1 MKLSKVLGIL
11 AKCVLLVTGLLA
23 TVDTH
28 LFVYPSLSRYLFL
41 EFGVIALTS
50 IAMVVLMTGKGR
62 IVINKI
68 GIFFVLWMTYV
79 AFYDLIVQSCE
90 HYRVYY
96 LCVTLLV
103 VPVLGYLLRGR
114 LMAVAD
120 VEKILLFAAVIH
132 LLYILG
138 QLTGIM
144 ESGNKYFRLT
154 GCNENPTVTALFLV
168 GCIPMLITR
177 LTRRNRQMLYIA
189 VLLITITGVILL
201 RCRTAY
207 IGLAVEVVILLIV
220 RCRNSL
226 QQIAKQ
232 RFYAVLAVF
241 AAIVM
246 VAAIGHRLYDMKKA
260 SADGRLLVW
269 KLSAAMVAE
278 RPMGYG
284 YGLFEKN
291 YNLRQA
297 DYFANSESTVT
308 ERRNADFVMM
318 PYNDYLEHAIEGG
331 VPGMLFLLAFYVV
344 IIRSAIRQR
353 QWAATAVISAFAVM
367 SLFNF
372 VYTSILPWMLVLCYA
387 AFVAS
392 KTETSPSR
400 TQSVCFVA
408 LFMLL
413 PVVCFSW
420 GVFKMTIA
428 QMKLRQLDE
437 ISKKG
442 AVVDDSRYAV
452 IENAI
457 GTSEAFWTSRARNS
471 MRAGRYTDALNSIN
485 HARFYSSS
493 PNLLAIA
500 YKCFVHTGQSDAA
513 MSQLDTLSHMI
524 PQKTSVRKFLLRQG
538 YTRHRMDKQSDMHF

>member
-1 MKLSKVLGIL
+1 MKLGKVLGVL
-11 AKCVLLVTGLLA
+11 AKCVLFGTCLLA

-41 EFGVIALTS
+41 ELGVIALTP

-79 AFYDLIVQSCE
+79 AFYDLIVQSGE

-96 LCVTLLV
+96 LCVTLLF
-103 VPVLGYLLRGR
+103 VPVLGYLLSGR
-114 LMAVAD
+114 LLTVAD

-168 GCIPMLITR
+168 GCIPMLIAR
-177 LTRRNRQMLYIA
+177 IARRNRRMLYFAI
-189 VLLITITGVILL
+189 LLITITGIIML

-220 RCRNSL
+220 RYRNSL
-226 QQIAKQ
+226 QQIARQ
-232 RFYAVLAVF
+232 RFYAVLAVV

-246 VAAIGHRLYDMKKA
+246 VAAIGHRLYDMKKD
-260 SADGRLLVW
+260 SADGRLLIW

-297 DYFANSESTVT
+297 DYFAQNESTVT

-318 PYNDYLEHAIEGG
+318 PYNDYLEQAIEGG
-331 VPGMLFLLAFYVV
+331 IPGTLFLLTFYAAMIMV
-344 IIRSAIRQR
+344 AIRQR
-353 QWAATAVISAFAVM
+353 QWEAVAVLSAFAVM

-372 VYTSILPWMLVLCYA
+372 VYTSVQPWMLVLYYV

-392 KTETSPSR
+392 KTETLSLR
-400 TQSVCFVA
+400 TQSVRFAA

-413 PVVCFSW
+413 PVVCLSW
-420 GVFKMTIA
+420 GVFRTTIA
-428 QMKLRQLDE
+428 QLQLKHLDE
-437 ISKKG
+437 ICKSG
-442 AVVDDSRYAV
+442 SFIDDNRYAV

>member
-50 IAMVVLMTGKGR
+50 IAMVVLMADKGG

-68 GIFFVLWMTYV
+68 GIFIVLWMGYV

-103 VPVLGYLLRGR
+103 VPVLGYLLRSKS
-114 LMAVAD
+114 LTVTN
-120 VEKILLFAAVIH
+120 VENILLFATAIH

-138 QLTGIM
+138 QLTGIV

-154 GCNENPTVTALFLV
+154 GCNENPTVPALLLV
-168 GCIPMLITR
+168 GCIPMLIAR
-177 LTRRNRQMLYIA
+177 LTRRNRRMLYLT
-189 VLLITITGVILL
+189 VLLSSIAGVILL

-207 IGLAVEVVILLIV
+207 VGLAVEVVIFLIV
-220 RCRNSL
+220 RYRNSL
-226 QQIAKQ
+226 QQIARQ
-232 RFYAVLAVF
+232 RFYAGLAVV

-246 VAAIGHRLYDMKKA
+246 VAAIGHKLYDMKKD
-260 SADGRLLVW
+260 SADGRLLIW

-297 DYFANSESTVT
+297 DYFSTSESTAT

-318 PYNDYLEHAIEGG
+318 PYNDYLEQAIEGG
-331 VPGMLFLLAFYVV
+331 IPGTLFLLTFYAAMIMV
-344 IIRSAIRQR
+344 AIRQR
-353 QWAATAVISAFAVM
+353 QWEAVAVLSAFAVM

-372 VYTSILPWMLVLCYA
+372 VYTSVQPWMLVLYYV

-392 KTETSPSR
+392 KTETLSLR
-400 TQSVCFVA
+400 TQSVRFAA

-413 PVVCFSW
+413 PVVCLSW
-420 GVFKMTIA
+420 GVFRTTIA
-428 QMKLRQLDE
+428 QLQLKHLDE
-437 ISKKG
+437 ICKSG
-442 AVVDDSRYAV
+442 SFIDDNRYAA
-452 IENAI
+452 IEDAI

-471 MRAGRYTDALNSIN
+471 MKAGRYTKAMESIGN
-485 HARFYSSS
+485 ARLYSSS
-493 PNLLAIA
+493 PRLFAAA
-500 YKCFVHTGQSDAA
+500 YKCLVSMGQDDVAVT
-513 MSQLDTLSHMI
+513 QLDTLSYMI
-524 PQKTSVRKFLLRQG
+524 PQKPSVRKYLL
-538 YTRHRMDKQSDMHF
+538 KQNYHNQ

>member
-1 MKLSKVLGIL
+1 MKLGKVMGVL
-11 AKCVLLVTGLLA
+11 AKCVLLATCLLA

-41 EFGVIALTS
+41 EFGIIALTS
-50 IAMVVLMTGKGR
+50 IAMIVLAVGKGEV
-62 IVINKI
+62 VINKI
-68 GIFFVLWMTYV
+68 GFFIVLWMGYV
-79 AFYDLIVQSCE
+79 AFYDLIVQPCE

-96 LCVTLLV
+96 LCATLLV
-103 VPVLGYLLRGR
+103 VPVLGYLLRSKS
-114 LMAVAD
+114 LTVTN
-120 VEKILLFAAVIH
+120 VENILLFATAIH

-138 QLTGIM
+138 QLTGIV
-144 ESGNKYFRLT
+144 ESGNKYFQLT

-168 GCIPMLITR
+168 GCIPMLIAR
-177 LTRRNRQMLYIA
+177 LARRNRRMLYLAI
-189 VLLITITGVILL
+189 LLITITGIILL

-226 QQIAKQ
+226 LQIAKQ
-232 RFYAVLAVF
+232 RFYAGLAVV
-241 AAIVM
+241 AAIVL
-246 VAAIGHRLYDMKKA
+246 VAAIGNKLYDMKKA

-331 VPGMLFLLAFYVV
+331 VPGMLFLLAFYAVMIMV
-344 IIRSAIRQR
+344 AIRQR
-353 QWAATAVISAFAVM
+353 QWEATAVMSAFAVM

-372 VYTSILPWMLVLCYA
+372 VYTSVLPWMLVLCYA

-392 KTETSPSR
+392 KSEALPL
-400 TQSVCFVA
+400 QSKSVHFAA
-408 LFMLL
+408 LLMLL
-413 PVVCFSW
+413 PVAVLSW
-420 GVFKMTIA
+420 GVVTTTIA
-428 QMKLRQLDE
+428 QMKLKQIDE

-442 AVVDDSRYAV
+442 SSIDDHQYVA

-457 GTSEAFWTSRARNS
+457 STSEAFWTSRARNS